1 LLVHELDDTGEY
13 DQAIGSWNSIDDA
26 RAEQVTRR
34 LEAVMHRDDEFL
46 AGIVKK
52 VSMAST
58 QRTRG
63 RLR

>member
-1 LLVHELDDTGEY
+1 LLVHELDDTGE
-13 DQAIGSWNSIDDA
+13 DDHAIGSWNSIDDA

-34 LEAVMHRDDEFL
+34 VEAVMHRDDGFL
-46 AGIVKK
+46 AGIVKE
-52 VSMAST
+52 VSMANT